1 MHMTDALLSPAI
13 GDVVWSK
20 TAALTAYNA
29 RQVQTRLDNRKIPSM
44 GILGA
49 FCSVSDHVGH
59 KKAVNK
65 ETLRERI

>member
-1 MHMTDALLSPAI
+1 MHMRDALLFPAI

-29 RQVQTRLDNRKIPSM
+29 RQVQTRLDNRKIPPM

-49 FCSVSDHVGH
+49 FVFSVRPCGTQKGS
-59 KKAVNK
+59 
-65 ETLRERI
+65 E